1 MMVVVRSK
9 DVNLRI
15 PVPMGMAS
23 LAVKV
28 IPEAA
33 FRQMRRDVPPP
44 YDVLITR
51 QVLVMLLDECMD
63 ILKENK
69 GLEVICRYEV
79 EQRRFTVTM
88 HSPLAVHSNGLPPE
102 VYDPGG
108 LYTPGGIFRLKIIIK
123 TSLVIPHL

>member
-33 FRQMRRDVPPP
+33 FRQMRRDVPLP

-69 GLEVICRYEV
+69 GLEVVHV
-79 EQRRFTVTM
+79 EAADGTFV
-88 HSPLAVHSNGLPPE
+88 S
-102 VYDPGG
+102 
-108 LYTPGGIFRLKIIIK
+108 IK
-123 TSLVIPHL
+123 L

>member
-23 LAVKV
+23 LAVIV

-69 GLEVICRYEV
+69 GLEVEHV
-79 EQRRFTVTM
+79 EAADGTFV
-88 HSPLAVHSNGLPPE
+88 S
-102 VYDPGG
+102 
-108 LYTPGGIFRLKIIIK
+108 IK
-123 TSLVIPHL
+123 L

>member
-33 FRQMRRDVPPP
+33 FRQMRRDVSPP
-44 YDVLITR
+44 YDVFITR
-51 QVLVMLLDECMD
+51 QILVMLLDECMD

-69 GLEVICRYEV
+69 GLEVVHV
-79 EQRRFTVTM
+79 EAADGTFV
-88 HSPLAVHSNGLPPE
+88 S
-102 VYDPGG
+102 
-108 LYTPGGIFRLKIIIK
+108 IK
-123 TSLVIPHL
+123 L

>member
-1 MMVVVRSK
+1 MMVVVKSP

-33 FRQMRRDVPPP
+33 FRQMRKDEPPP
-44 YDVLITR
+44 YDALITR
-51 QVLVMLLDECMD
+51 PVLVMMLDECMD

-69 GLEVICRYEV
+69 GLEVVHV
-79 EQRRFTVTM
+79 EASDGTFV
-88 HSPLAVHSNGLPPE
+88 S
-102 VYDPGG
+102 
-108 LYTPGGIFRLKIIIK
+108 IK
-123 TSLVIPHL
+123 L

>member
-33 FRQMRRDVPPP
+33 FREEEAD
-44 YDVLITR
+44 
-51 QVLVMLLDECMD
+51 
-63 ILKENK
+63 
-69 GLEVICRYEV
+69 
-79 EQRRFTVTM
+79 
-88 HSPLAVHSNGLPPE
+88 A
-102 VYDPGG
+102 PGCAPA
-108 LYTPGGIFRLKIIIK
+108 L
-123 TSLVIPHL
+123 